1 MPLILFL
8 QITQSHIVKMR
19 KDLFLLSYESD
30 LLEVEIDGQR
40 VSNFTSSNTALYIHL
55 VDHPIH

>member
-1 MPLILFL
+1 
-8 QITQSHIVKMR
+8 MR